1 MKKSCIICISI
12 FFLLMSEYYGCN
24 SPTSVAYPPG
34 IINGIVLDS
43 ATHLPIDSA
52 IVGTDI
58 SGFGAYTDPEGHF
71 RIAYTN
77 MPSSGVNL
85 NLIAGKSG
93 YTSDTT
99 GIWLLS
105 NDSVYIRMI
114 LMPSSGVLIVD
125 NITLIQ
131 YAGQQSFSSLDLSN
145 MTAIK
150 GLNPYRDVDL
160 RDSFGMGQRF
170 QFKSASL
177 DPILFSFDTK
187 FANSLGSFSKYD
199 FDTLKMIYGLGGPIT
214 DSYFQLRETPFFSF
228 PLVENSVYPFYLL
241 GRYLNNQGSSKIY
254 GLLYINS
261 MWFDP
266 GSNSYMIKVDIKEN
280 KNGNNYF
287 VNY

>member
-12 FFLLMSEYYGCN
+12 FFFLMSEYYGCN

-34 IINGIVLDS
+34 IIKGIVLDS

-52 IVGTDI
+52 ILSTDI
-58 SGFGAYTDPEGHF
+58 SGFGGYTDPEGYF
-71 RIAYTN
+71 RFAYSN

-93 YTSDTT
+93 YANNTT
-99 GIWLLS
+99 PIWLLS

-114 LMPSSGVLIVD
+114 LMPSSGVLMVD
-125 NITLIQ
+125 NIILVK
-131 YAGQQSFSSLDLSN
+131 YSSQQSFSSLDLSN
-145 MTAIK
+145 MTAVQ

-160 RDSFGMGQRF
+160 RDSEQRF
-170 QFKSASL
+170 QFKSASS

-228 PLVENSVYPFYLL
+228 PLVENSVYPFYLF
-241 GRYLNNQGSSKIY
+241 GRYLNHPSSTKIY

-266 GSNSYMIKVDIKEN
+266 GSNSYMIRVDIKEN

-287 VNY
+287 VTY